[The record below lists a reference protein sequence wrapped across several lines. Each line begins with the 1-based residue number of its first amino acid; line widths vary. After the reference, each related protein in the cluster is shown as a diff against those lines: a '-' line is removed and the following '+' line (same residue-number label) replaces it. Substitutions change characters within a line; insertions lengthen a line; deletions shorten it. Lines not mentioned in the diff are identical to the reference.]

1 MSKTFNITIRAW
13 DTEYEPKDVLAH
25 VTKQAEQGFTSG
37 HDMGLYWEIKEPN
50 KKEEAI
56 RDAAPDLLAMLIEIM
71 KLNPDKITI
80 RGTAIPLFQSIPE
93 LIKKAEGV

>member
-1 MSKTFNITIRAW
+1 MSKHSPGPWFVGEIDPTIIHNREMTIAVSNR
-13 DTEYEPKDVLAH
+13 KRGNR
-25 VTKQAEQGFTSG
+25 KEQKANC
-37 HDMGLYWEIKEPN
+37 DLI
-50 KKEEAI
+50 A
-56 RDAAPDLLAMLIEIM
+56 AAPDMLTVLKAIM